1 MPEIIVCQNVSKI
14 FNKDKPNEVQAVS
27 GVSLTINRGE
37 AVVIKGPSG
46 SGKTT
51 LVAML
56 GCMSRPTSGDVYVLG
71 NRVSKWTEKFLTL
84 FRRRHIGFIFQ
95 NFNLITGLTADQNI
109 VLPLLPAAVN
119 LHNLSS
125 RTAEIARRLGISPRL
140 HFKVDSLSGG
150 EMQRVAIARAL
161 IANPEILIADE
172 PTAHLDT
179 HLSRQI
185 LNIFGE
191 LKQDGKTVIIA
202 THDPLVYESDL
213 VDRIICMRDGH
224 LVKEDCG

>member
-1 MPEIIVCQNVSKI
+1 MPEVIVCRNIAKI
-14 FNKDKPNEVQAVS
+14 FNKDKPNEVKAVNN
-27 GVSLTINRGE
+27 VSLKIQQGE
-37 AVVIKGPSG
+37 VVVIKGPSG

-56 GCMSRPTSGDVYVLG
+56 GCMSRPTSGDIFVLE

-95 NFNLITGLTADQNI
+95 NFNLINGLTTDQNI
-109 VLPLLPAAVN
+109 ILPLLPAAVN
-119 LHNLSS
+119 LQNLSK
-125 RTAEIARRLGISPRL
+125 RTVEIARRLGIEHRL
-140 HFKVDSLSGG
+140 RFKVDSLSGG

-185 LNIFGE
+185 LNIFKE

-202 THDPLVYESDL
+202 THDPLVFESDL
-213 VDRIICMRDGH
+213 VDRVICMRDGH
-224 LVKEDCG
+224 LVTEDC